1 MTRRT
6 ERVAEAIRRLAS
18 EILHQ
23 ELRDPRIAG
32 FITVT
37 KVEITPDLRFAKVF
51 YSVMGDSKKKKL
63 ISEGLKSARSFVK
76 KHIGDALNLRY
87 TPDISFRVD
96 PKLEYR
102 ARIDEVLSKIH
113 GEEKNERDTKN
124 KRSNK
129 KT

>member
-1 MTRRT
+1 MSRRT
-6 ERVAEAIRRLAS
+6 ERVAEAIRRLVS

-51 YSVMGDSKKKKL
+51 YSVMGDDKKKKL
-63 ISEGLKSARSFVK
+63 VSKGLKSARSFVK
-76 KHIGDALNLRY
+76 KHVGDALQLRY

-96 PKLEYR
+96 PKLEYS
-102 ARIDEVLSKIH
+102 ARIDEVLLKIH
-113 GEEKNERDTKN
+113 GEEKNERDTKD
-124 KRSNK
+124 KRDNK